1 MAVAGWS
8 AGRQTIEVAADRVD
22 TANTHGTGRS
32 VSSAMATS
40 QARLGSWSA
49 SLSMTKSWV
58 QESLE
63 HADELEVGTG
73 RGPIHHFHRLWA
85 SGPPQG
91 CCLIPGVREPSRPA
105 R

>member
-1 MAVAGWS
+1 M
-8 AGRQTIEVAADRVD
+8 IEVAADRVD
-22 TANTHGTGRS
+22 TANTHETERS
-32 VSSAMATS
+32 VSSAMATL

-63 HADELEVGTG
+63 HADELEVSTG

-85 SGPPQG
+85 SGPPQN